1 MLRTYIKIAWRNIL
15 KHKGYSTINIFGL
28 SLGMAVTLMIG
39 LWVADELNYNDYYKN
54 KNQIAQVYQNIN
66 YNGEIDTDNAI
77 PRPLEFALRE
87 EFKDKFKNI
96 SMASWE
102 GERFMKADANTL
114 VMHGYSVQPEFG
126 NIIDLQFISGQSGA
140 LNDSNSLLL
149 SQTAATTLF
158 GDENPTGKMLTVD
171 NEYKMMV
178 AGIFKDIPAGNDFA
192 GLDYLMPWSL
202 YANRSWIKN
211 AADQWG
217 NDSFQLFVEVADGVK
232 LSEVSKLI
240 APLKKNRDPE
250 QVKYNPEFFLWPMN
264 RWHLYTHFDNGQ
276 QNGGPIENVWLFG
289 CIGLVVLVLACINFM
304 NLSTARSEKRAME
317 VGIRKAIGSSKNQ
330 LVKQFLSESFLIV
343 ILAFIL
349 AVGLVLL
356 FLNSFNAISHKSIDF
371 PWDSLAFWTS
381 TLVFISVTALISGSY
396 PALYLSSFKPV
407 KVIKGSFKA
416 GKRAALPRKI
426 LVITQFSVS
435 IALVIGTLIVMSQIE
450 FSKNR
455 PIGYDTSGLIQ
466 IPLRGAEFWGKSD
479 MMRNAFIAS
488 GAVTEMASSSSP
500 STDVWSTR
508 SGISWVGKP
517 QDFQADFSYS
527 MVSYEYAETLGLEVI
542 SGRGFSRD
550 FPSDSSAVLINE
562 SAARYMNMQNPVGK
576 ILATGEKGV
585 DYTEYK
591 IIGVIKDVIAQSPY
605 NLVKQAVYA
614 FDKYQS
620 ASYWS
625 LRLNQNQ
632 SMSKNLATVEAVYKN
647 YFPDAAFSYD
657 FVDKEYAKKFATEE
671 RIASL
676 AKVFTL
682 LAMLISC
689 LGLFGLASFVA
700 EQRTKE
706 IGVRKVLGAS
716 VPNLWLLLS
725 KDFVVLVII
734 ALLIASPIAFYLMQQ
749 WIQKFAYRTNIS
761 IWVFVAAG
769 AGALV
774 VTLCTVSFQAIKAAV
789 ANPVKSLRTE

>member
-1 MLRTYIKIAWRNIL
+1 
-15 KHKGYSTINIFGL
+15 
-28 SLGMAVTLMIG
+28 MIG

-158 GDENPTGKMLTVD
+158 GDEDPTGKMLTVD

-178 AGIFKDIPAGNDFA
+178 AGIFKDIPEGNDFA

-371 PWDSLAFWTS
+371 PWDSLAF
-381 TLVFISVTALISGSY
+381 G
-396 PALYLSSFKPV
+396 
-407 KVIKGSFKA
+407 
-416 GKRAALPRKI
+416 
-426 LVITQFSVS
+426 
-435 IALVIGTLIVMSQIE
+435 
-450 FSKNR
+450 
-455 PIGYDTSGLIQ
+455 
-466 IPLRGAEFWGKSD
+466 
-479 MMRNAFIAS
+479 
-488 GAVTEMASSSSP
+488 
-500 STDVWSTR
+500 
-508 SGISWVGKP
+508 P
-517 QDFQADFSYS
+517 QH
-527 MVSYEYAETLGLEVI
+527 
-542 SGRGFSRD
+542 
-550 FPSDSSAVLINE
+550 
-562 SAARYMNMQNPVGK
+562 
-576 ILATGEKGV
+576 
-585 DYTEYK
+585 
-591 IIGVIKDVIAQSPY
+591 
-605 NLVKQAVYA
+605 
-614 FDKYQS
+614 
-620 ASYWS
+620 
-625 LRLNQNQ
+625 
-632 SMSKNLATVEAVYKN
+632 
-647 YFPDAAFSYD
+647 
-657 FVDKEYAKKFATEE
+657 
-671 RIASL
+671 
-676 AKVFTL
+676 
-682 LAMLISC
+682 SC
-689 LGLFGLASFVA
+689 L
-700 EQRTKE
+700 
-706 IGVRKVLGAS
+706 
-716 VPNLWLLLS
+716 
-725 KDFVVLVII
+725 
-734 ALLIASPIAFYLMQQ
+734 
-749 WIQKFAYRTNIS
+749 
-761 IWVFVAAG
+761 
-769 AGALV
+769 
-774 VTLCTVSFQAIKAAV
+774 
-789 ANPVKSLRTE
+789 